1 MNPSRFLRS
10 PFAWALMAGLAVLL
24 AAFVPV
30 LWQMLQPRPASRA
43 LFELPAPWQIEAEPH
58 GPLKAFGLRLP
69 GSTLADAVAL
79 WGDDLQVG
87 VIESRGQA
95 AALEAY
101 TDRWTGGG
109 VGGKLV
115 LAMQASDASL
125 MRWQER
131 SPKRE
136 RLDADAQRWH
146 LRSDDREAA
155 MRSAVVGLSFLPAQK
170 PDAATLKARFGD
182 PAELI
187 EGEGGTRHWLYPERG
202 LAIARDDASGR
213 LVLQVV
219 AVADFERRLRGPLRA
234 ASLKAAAT
242 PASGPPR

>member
-1 MNPSRFLRS
+1 MTPSRILRS
-10 PFAWALMAGLAVLL
+10 PFAWAVMAGLAVLL

-30 LWQMLQPRPASRA
+30 LLQMLQPRPVPRA
-43 LFELPAPWQIEAEPH
+43 LFDLPAPWQIEAEPN

-79 WGDDLQVG
+79 WGDELQVG

-115 LAMQASDASL
+115 LAIEASGANL
-125 MRWQER
+125 LRWQEQ

-136 RLDADAQRWH
+136 RLDANAQRSH
-146 LRSDDREAA
+146 LRFDDREAA
-155 MRSAVVGLSFLPAQK
+155 LRGPVVGLSFLPAQK
-170 PDAATLKARFGD
+170 LDAATLKARFGE
-182 PAELI
+182 PAEVI
-187 EGEGGTRHWLYPERG
+187 AGEGGTQHWLYPSRG

-213 LVLQVV
+213 LLLQVV
-219 AVADFERRLRGPLRA
+219 AVADFENRLRAPLQA
-234 ASLKAAAT
+234 AAVKAAAP

>member
-1 MNPSRFLRS
+1 MKTTRFLRS
-10 PFAWALMAGLAVLL
+10 PFAWAVMAGLAVLL

-30 LWQMLQPRPASRA
+30 LWQMLQPRPAPRT
-43 LFELPAPWQIEAEPH
+43 LFELPAPWQIDAEPN
-58 GPLKAFGLRLP
+58 GTLKAFGLRLP

-79 WGDDLQVG
+79 WGDELQLG

-115 LAMQASDASL
+115 LATETSGASL
-125 MRWQER
+125 LRWQER
-131 SPKRE
+131 SPRLE

-155 MRSAVVGLSFLPAQK
+155 LRSPVVGLSFLPAQK
-170 PDAATLKARFGD
+170 PDVATLKARFGD
-182 PAELI
+182 PAEVI
-187 EGEGGTRHWLYPERG
+187 AGEGGTQHWLYPARG
-202 LAIARDDASGR
+202 LAIARDDSSGR
-213 LVLQVV
+213 LLLQVV
-219 AVADFERRLRGPLRA
+219 AVADFDRRLRAPLQ
-234 ASLKAAAT
+234 AAAL
-242 PASGPPR
+242 R